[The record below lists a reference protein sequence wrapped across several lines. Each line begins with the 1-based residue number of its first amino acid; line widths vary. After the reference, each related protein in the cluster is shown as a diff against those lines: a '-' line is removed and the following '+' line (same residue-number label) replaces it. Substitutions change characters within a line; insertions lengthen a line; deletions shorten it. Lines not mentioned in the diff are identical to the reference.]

1 LISSINKNNG
11 QIDFKAFLIR
21 AYMEQFTLRHAKQ
34 FIDSLDQKITQENKF
49 NILALNFNVVKTA
62 CLVIELLHITAQKFD

>member
-1 LISSINKNNG
+1 
-11 QIDFKAFLIR
+11 
-21 AYMEQFTLRHAKQ
+21 MEQFSLRHAKQ
-34 FIDSLDQKITQENKF
+34 FIDSLEQKITQENKF